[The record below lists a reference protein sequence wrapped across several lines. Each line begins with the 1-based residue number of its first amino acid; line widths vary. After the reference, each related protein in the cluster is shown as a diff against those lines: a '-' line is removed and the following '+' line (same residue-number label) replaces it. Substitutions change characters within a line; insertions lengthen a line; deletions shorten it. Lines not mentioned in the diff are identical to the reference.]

1 MRHVAIVLLAAG
13 SLAALPHR
21 APAQQAA
28 RSVAAFT
35 LASGARRQY
44 RAVAATLLAMPS
56 QPETPSGV
64 GPLAARVSWSTM
76 GVAALP
82 ARRGWTTSHT
92 ALASAF
98 AVVLL
103 VDAAQTRDLARRGW
117 PGFREANP
125 LLGPRPSIGQVNTY
139 TALAAAATMT
149 AAAAAPRR
157 LRPWLLGAAL
167 AVEAVTVGGSV
178 RNGLPLRIH

>member
-1 MRHVAIVLLAAG
+1 
-13 SLAALPHR
+13 S
-21 APAQQAA
+21 
-28 RSVAAFT
+28 
-35 LASGARRQY
+35 
-44 RAVAATLLAMPS
+44 
-56 QPETPSGV
+56 
-64 GPLAARVSWSTM
+64 
-76 GVAALP
+76 
-82 ARRGWTTSHT
+82 WTTANS

-98 AVVLL
+98 PEVLL
-103 VDAAQTRDLARRGW
+103 VDAAQTRDLASRGW
-117 PGFREANP
+117 PGFGEASP
-125 LLGPRPSIGQVNTY
+125 LLGRRPSDGQVNTY

>member
-1 MRHVAIVLLAAG
+1 MRHVAIALLSVG
-13 SLAALPHR
+13 SLAALPPQATAQR
-21 APAQQAA
+21 AAKEL
-28 RSVAAFT
+28 AAFT

-44 RAVAATLLAMPS
+44 RSVAVGVLAMRS
-56 QPETPSGV
+56 QPVAPSGM
-64 GPLAARVSWSTM
+64 GPLAARMSWSTL
-76 GVAALP
+76 GIAELP
-82 ARRGWTTSHT
+82 ARRSWTASHT

-98 AVVLL
+98 TVVLL

-125 LLGPRPSIGQVNTY
+125 LLGPRPSVGQVNTY
-139 TALAAAATMT
+139 TALAAAGMMT
-149 AAAAAPRR
+149 AAAAAPPR

-167 AVEAVTVGGSV
+167 VVEAVTVGGSV

>member
-1 MRHVAIVLLAAG
+1 MRHVAIVLLTVG
-13 SLAALPHR
+13 SLAALPRR

-28 RSVAAFT
+28 RRLAEFT

-125 LLGPRPSIGQVNTY
+125 LLGPRPSVGQVNTY

>member
-1 MRHVAIVLLAAG
+1 MLLSVG
-13 SLAALPHR
+13 SLAAFPRR

-28 RSVAAFT
+28 RGLAAFT
-35 LASGARRQY
+35 LVSGAGRQY
-44 RAVAATLLAMPS
+44 RAVAATLLTMPA
-56 QPETPSGV
+56 QQRVTPSGV
-64 GPLAARVSWSTM
+64 GPLKARMSWSTL

-82 ARRGWTTSHT
+82 ARRSWTASHT

-98 AVVLL
+98 TVVLL

-125 LLGPRPSIGQVNTY
+125 LLGPRPSVGQVNTY
-139 TALAAAATMT
+139 TVFAAAGMLS
-149 AAAAAPRR
+149 AAAAAPPR

-167 AVEAVTVGGSV
+167 ALEAVTVGGSV